1 MSKWH
6 GGIGSRQ
13 RPMSVDKDEF
23 NRRFD
28 EIFTGRKAVATD
40 KNREKYSLSGAK
52 CMISLKL

>member
-6 GGIGSRQ
+6 GGKGSRQ

-28 EIFTGRKAVATD
+28 EIFTGRKAVAVD
-40 KNREKYSLSGAK
+40 KNNEAK
-52 CMISLKL
+52 GKKNDDTAK